1 MVDTEGP
8 AWREDARDFEAL
20 FESDED
26 SSLDVFAELFEDDT
40 FVEHAPGAAPT
51 VSVGRVGPAVD
62 GTVNP
67 AHVAIVWPASAGG
80 APVGANTLRAG
91 FTAKGHTV
99 VLDQAPG
106 APFPAK
112 KISTVYDLAGTDA
125 QRLTAT
131 TWGLFD
137 PATQAMVGG
146 RGGYGVMRIL
156 PQLAA
161 HIQRN
166 PGLRD
171 RPKRIAGYSDITALL
186 LACHSLLGWASLHGS
201 VLVDNAASLNALVD
215 ALVKEPRDLYRLG
228 VVARLTPVG
237 RASTGRV
244 RGVLLGGN
252 LSLVEALY
260 GSPFL
265 PSLEGAI
272 LFLEDVNEPEYKID
286 RMLHALKLRGI
297 LDEIV
302 AVVLGYFTDMNAAR
316 TAALIAESWGIPCAH
331 GLQSGHQ
338 SPNKPLW
345 IGLEYEL
352 HFITDHATLY
362 LRR

>member
-20 FESDED
+20 FEGDEG
-26 SSLDVFAELFEDDT
+26 SSLDVFAELFEDET
-40 FVEHAPGAAPT
+40 FVEHTPGAAPAVT
-51 VSVGRVGPAVD
+51 VGRVGPPVD

-67 AHVAIVWPASAGG
+67 APVAIVWPAAAGAADG
-80 APVGANTLRAG
+80 GVIRLRRA
-91 FTAKGHTV
+91 FKDKEHTV
-99 VLDQAPG
+99 RLEQAPG

-125 QRLTAT
+125 QRLAAT

-137 PATQAMVGG
+137 PGTQAMVGG

-171 RPKRIAGYSDITALL
+171 RPKRIAGYSDLTALL
-186 LACHSLLGWASLHGS
+186 LACHSLLGWASIHGS
-201 VLVDNAASLNALVD
+201 VLVDDAVSLSALAD
-215 ALVKEPRDLYRLG
+215 ALVKDPRDLYRLG
-228 VVARLTPVG
+228 VVARLIPVG

-272 LFLEDVNEPEYKID
+272 LFLEDLNEEEYEID

-302 AVVLGYFTDMNAAR
+302 GVVLGYFTKMNAAD

-331 GLQSGHQ
+331 GLQSGHR
-338 SPNKPLW
+338 SPNRPLW